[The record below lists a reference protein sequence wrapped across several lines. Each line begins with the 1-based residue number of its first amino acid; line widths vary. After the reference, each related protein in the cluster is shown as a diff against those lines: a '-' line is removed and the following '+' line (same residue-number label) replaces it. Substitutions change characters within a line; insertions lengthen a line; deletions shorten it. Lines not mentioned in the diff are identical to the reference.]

1 MYLIGDIGNTET
13 KIFLYDQNFK
23 IKKKWNLPSIK
34 ISRRYLYS
42 NMRFLISKRSKI
54 KKIIFSSVVPKS
66 FFLIKEFLNKEIKKV
81 RVVELKQI
89 NLKNLIK
96 LRVNRKQVG
105 SDRLA
110 NAIGIMEKNKNYI
123 VIDFGTAT
131 TFDVITNNIYLGGII
146 APGVN
151 LSLENLIN
159 KASWIPKIK
168 LNKTSNIIG
177 KNTSDAVKSGF
188 FWGYSGLIDNIIK
201 LIKKN
206 TQKQF
211 RVILTGGL
219 SHLFKNSLKDKPL
232 IKKDLTINGLKKV
245 ILKLKIWKKSYY
257 FVH

>member
-13 KIFLYDQNFK
+13 KIFLFDQNFK
-23 IKKKWNLPSIK
+23 IKKKWCLPSIK
-34 ISRRYLYS
+34 ISRNYLYA
-42 NMRFLISKRSKI
+42 NMQFSTSQRSKI
-54 KKIIFSSVVPKS
+54 QKIIFSSVVPKS
-66 FFLIKEFLNKEIKKV
+66 FFLIKKFLNKEIEKA
-81 RVVELKQI
+81 RVFELKQI
-89 NLKNLIK
+89 NLKKIIK
-96 LRVNRKQVG
+96 IRVNKKQVG

-110 NAIGIMEKNKNYI
+110 NAIGIMEKNKNHI

-159 KASWIPKIK
+159 KASLIPRIK

-219 SHLFKNSLKDKPL
+219 SHLFKNSLKGKPL

-245 ILKLKIWKKSYY
+245 ILKLKI
-257 FVH
+257 

>member
-13 KIFLYDQNFK
+13 KIFLLDKNFK
-23 IKKKWNLPSIK
+23 IKKKWNLSSIK
-34 ISRRYLYS
+34 ISRKYLYS
-42 NMRFLISKRSKI
+42 NMRFLISKRSKV

-81 RVVELKQI
+81 RVIELKQI

-146 APGVN
+146 AGVN
-151 LSLENLIN
+151 LSLENLI
-159 KASWIPKIK
+159 
-168 LNKTSNIIG
+168 
-177 KNTSDAVKSGF
+177 KN
-188 FWGYSGLIDNIIK
+188 LI
-201 LIKKN
+201 LE
-206 TQKQF
+206 
-211 RVILTGGL
+211 
-219 SHLFKNSLKDKPL
+219 
-232 IKKDLTINGLKKV
+232 
-245 ILKLKIWKKSYY
+245 
-257 FVH
+257 

>member
-13 KIFLYDQNFK
+13 KIFLFDQNFK
-23 IKKKWNLPSIK
+23 IKKKWNLVSIK

-42 NMRFLISKRSKI
+42 NMRFLINKRLKV

-81 RVVELKQI
+81 KVIELKQI

-159 KASWIPKIK
+159 KASLIPRIK

-219 SHLFKNSLKDKPL
+219 SHLFKNSLKGKPL

-245 ILKLKIWKKSYY
+245 ILKLKI
-257 FVH
+257 

>member
-13 KIFLYDQNFK
+13 KIFLFDQNFK
-23 IKKKWNLPSIK
+23 IKKKWNLLSIK
-34 ISRRYLYS
+34 ISKRYLYS
-42 NMRFLISKRSKI
+42 NMQFLISKRSKV

-81 RVVELKQI
+81 RVIELKQI

-110 NAIGIMEKNKNYI
+110 NAIGIMGKNKNYI

-159 KASWIPKIK
+159 KASLIPRIK

-219 SHLFKNSLKDKPL
+219 SHLFKNSLKGKPL

-245 ILKLKIWKKSYY
+245 ILKLKI
-257 FVH
+257 

>member
-1 MYLIGDIGNTET
+1 MYIIGDIGNTET
-13 KIFLYDQNFK
+13 KIFLFDQNFK
-23 IKKKWNLPSIK
+23 IKKKWNLLSTK
-34 ISRRYLYS
+34 ISKRYLYS
-42 NMRFLISKRSKI
+42 NMRLLISKRSKV

-81 RVVELKQI
+81 KVIELKQI

-159 KASWIPKIK
+159 KASLIPRIK

-219 SHLFKNSLKDKPL
+219 SHLFKNSLKGKPL

-245 ILKLKIWKKSYY
+245 ILKLKI
-257 FVH
+257 

>member
-13 KIFLYDQNFK
+13 KIFLFDQNFK
-23 IKKKWNLPSIK
+23 IKKKWNLSSIK
-34 ISRRYLYS
+34 ISRKYLYS
-42 NMRFLISKRSKI
+42 NMRFLISQRSKV

-66 FFLIKEFLNKEIKKV
+66 FILIKKFLNKEIKKV
-81 RVVELKQI
+81 KVIELKQI

-159 KASWIPKIK
+159 KASLIPRIK

-219 SHLFKNSLKDKPL
+219 SHLFKNSLKGKPL

-245 ILKLKIWKKSYY
+245 ILKLKI
-257 FVH
+257 

>member
-13 KIFLYDQNFK
+13 KIFLFDQNFK

-42 NMRFLISKRSKI
+42 NMKFLISKRSKV

-81 RVVELKQI
+81 SVIELKQI

-159 KASWIPKIK
+159 KASLIPRIK

-219 SHLFKNSLKDKPL
+219 SHLFKNSLKGKPL

-245 ILKLKIWKKSYY
+245 ILKLKI
-257 FVH
+257 

>member
-13 KIFLYDQNFK
+13 KIFLFDQNFK

-34 ISRRYLYS
+34 ISKRYLYL
-42 NMRFLISKRSKI
+42 NMRFLISKRSKV

-81 RVVELKQI
+81 RVIELKQI

-110 NAIGIMEKNKNYI
+110 NAIGIMEKKKNYI

-159 KASWIPKIK
+159 KASLIPRIK

-245 ILKLKIWKKSYY
+245 ILKLKT
-257 FVH
+257 

>member
-1 MYLIGDIGNTET
+1 M
-13 KIFLYDQNFK
+13 K
-23 IKKKWNLPSIK
+23 
-34 ISRRYLYS
+34 
-42 NMRFLISKRSKI
+42 
-54 KKIIFSSVVPKS
+54 
-66 FFLIKEFLNKEIKKV
+66 
-81 RVVELKQI
+81 
-89 NLKNLIK
+89 
-96 LRVNRKQVG
+96 
-105 SDRLA
+105 
-110 NAIGIMEKNKNYI
+110 KNKNYI

-159 KASWIPKIK
+159 KASLIPRIK

-219 SHLFKNSLKDKPL
+219 SHLFKNSLKGKPL

-245 ILKLKIWKKSYY
+245 ILKLKI
-257 FVH
+257 

>member
-13 KIFLYDQNFK
+13 KIFLFDQNFK
-23 IKKKWNLPSIK
+23 IKKKWNLQSIK

-42 NMRFLISKRSKI
+42 NMRFLISKRSKV

-81 RVVELKQI
+81 RVIELKQI

-159 KASWIPKIK
+159 KASLIPRIK

-219 SHLFKNSLKDKPL
+219 SHLFKNSLKGKPL

-245 ILKLKIWKKSYY
+245 ILKLKI
-257 FVH
+257 

>member
-13 KIFLYDQNFK
+13 KIFLFDQNFK
-23 IKKKWNLPSIK
+23 IKKKWNLQSIK

-42 NMRFLISKRSKI
+42 NMRFLISKRSKV

-81 RVVELKQI
+81 RVIELKQI

-96 LRVNRKQVG
+96 LKVNRKQVG

-159 KASWIPKIK
+159 KASLIPRIK

-177 KNTSDAVKSGF
+177 KSTSDAVKSGF
-188 FWGYSGLIDNIIK
+188 FWGYSGLIDNIVK

-245 ILKLKIWKKSYY
+245 ILKLKI
-257 FVH
+257 

>member
-13 KIFLYDQNFK
+13 KIFLFDQNFK

-34 ISRRYLYS
+34 ISRKYLYS
-42 NMRFLISKRSKI
+42 NMRFLISKRSKV

-81 RVVELKQI
+81 KVIELKQI

-159 KASWIPKIK
+159 KASLIPRIK

-245 ILKLKIWKKSYY
+245 ILKLKI
-257 FVH
+257 

>member
-13 KIFLYDQNFK
+13 KIFLFDQNFK

-34 ISRRYLYS
+34 ISRKYLYS
-42 NMRFLISKRSKI
+42 NMRFLISQRSKV

-66 FFLIKEFLNKEIKKV
+66 FILIKKFLNKEIKKV
-81 RVVELKQI
+81 KVIELKQI

-110 NAIGIMEKNKNYI
+110 NAISIMEKNKNYI

-159 KASWIPKIK
+159 KASLIPRIK

-245 ILKLKIWKKSYY
+245 ILKLKI
-257 FVH
+257 

>member
-13 KIFLYDQNFK
+13 KIFLFDQNFK
-23 IKKKWNLPSIK
+23 IKKKWNFPSIK
-34 ISRRYLYS
+34 ISRKYLYS
-42 NMRFLISKRSKI
+42 NMRFLISQRSKV

-66 FFLIKEFLNKEIKKV
+66 FVLIKEFLNKEIKKV
-81 RVVELKQI
+81 RVIELKQI

-159 KASWIPKIK
+159 KASLIPRIK

-219 SHLFKNSLKDKPL
+219 SHLFKNSLKGKPL

-245 ILKLKIWKKSYY
+245 ILKLKI
-257 FVH
+257 

>member
-13 KIFLYDQNFK
+13 KIFLFDQNFK

-34 ISRRYLYS
+34 ISRKYLYS
-42 NMRFLISKRSKI
+42 NMRFLISQRSKV

-66 FFLIKEFLNKEIKKV
+66 FILIKKFLNTEIKKV
-81 RVVELKQI
+81 KVIELKQI

-159 KASWIPKIK
+159 KASLIPRIK

-245 ILKLKIWKKSYY
+245 ILKLKI
-257 FVH
+257 

>member
-13 KIFLYDQNFK
+13 KIYLFDQNFK
-23 IKKKWNLPSIK
+23 IKKKWNLQSIK

-42 NMRFLISKRSKI
+42 NMRFLISQRSKI

-66 FFLIKEFLNKEIKKV
+66 FFLIKEFLSKEIKKV
-81 RVVELKQI
+81 RVIELKQI

-159 KASWIPKIK
+159 KASLIPRIK

-219 SHLFKNSLKDKPL
+219 SHLFKNSLKGKPL

-245 ILKLKIWKKSYY
+245 ILKLKI
-257 FVH
+257 

>member
-13 KIFLYDQNFK
+13 KIFLFDQNFK

-34 ISRRYLYS
+34 IRRKYLYS
-42 NMRFLISKRSKI
+42 NMRFLITQRSKV
-54 KKIIFSSVVPKS
+54 KKILFSSVVPKS
-66 FFLIKEFLNKEIKKV
+66 FILIKKFLNKEIKKV
-81 RVVELKQI
+81 KVIDLKQI

-159 KASWIPKIK
+159 KASLIPRIK

-245 ILKLKIWKKSYY
+245 ILKLKT
-257 FVH
+257 

>member
-13 KIFLYDQNFK
+13 KIFLFDQNFK
-23 IKKKWNLPSIK
+23 IKKKWNLPSIN
-34 ISRRYLYS
+34 ISKRYLYL
-42 NMRFLISKRSKI
+42 NMRFLISKRSKV

-81 RVVELKQI
+81 RVIELKQI

-159 KASWIPKIK
+159 KASLIPRIK

-245 ILKLKIWKKSYY
+245 ILKLKI
-257 FVH
+257 

>member
-1 MYLIGDIGNTET
+1 M
-13 KIFLYDQNFK
+13 K
-23 IKKKWNLPSIK
+23 
-34 ISRRYLYS
+34 
-42 NMRFLISKRSKI
+42 
-54 KKIIFSSVVPKS
+54 
-66 FFLIKEFLNKEIKKV
+66 
-81 RVVELKQI
+81 
-89 NLKNLIK
+89 
-96 LRVNRKQVG
+96 
-105 SDRLA
+105 
-110 NAIGIMEKNKNYI
+110 KNKNYI

-159 KASWIPKIK
+159 KASLIPRIK

-219 SHLFKNSLKDKPL
+219 SHLFKNSLKGKPL
-232 IKKDLTINGLKKV
+232 IKKDLTIDGLKKV
-245 ILKLKIWKKSYY
+245 ILKLKI
-257 FVH
+257 

>member
-13 KIFLYDQNFK
+13 KIFLFDQNFK
-23 IKKKWNLPSIK
+23 IKKKWNLLSIK
-34 ISRRYLYS
+34 ISRKYLYS
-42 NMRFLISKRSKI
+42 NMRFLISQRSKV

-66 FFLIKEFLNKEIKKV
+66 FILIKKFLNKEIKKV
-81 RVVELKQI
+81 KVIELKQI

-159 KASWIPKIK
+159 KASLIPRIK

-245 ILKLKIWKKSYY
+245 VLKLKI
-257 FVH
+257 

>member
-13 KIFLYDQNFK
+13 KIFLFDQNFK

-34 ISRRYLYS
+34 ISRKYLYS
-42 NMRFLISKRSKI
+42 NMRFLISQRSKV

-66 FFLIKEFLNKEIKKV
+66 FILIKKFLNKEIKKV
-81 RVVELKQI
+81 KVIELKQI

-159 KASWIPKIK
+159 KASLIPRIK

-245 ILKLKIWKKSYY
+245 ILKLKI
-257 FVH
+257 

>member
-13 KIFLYDQNFK
+13 KIFLFDQNFK
-23 IKKKWNLPSIK
+23 IKKKWTFGSVR

-42 NMRFLISKRSKI
+42 NMRFLISQRSKV

-66 FFLIKEFLNKEIKKV
+66 FILIKKFLNKEIKKV
-81 RVVELKQI
+81 KVIELKQI

-159 KASWIPKIK
+159 KASLIPRIK

-245 ILKLKIWKKSYY
+245 ILKLKI
-257 FVH
+257 

>member
-13 KIFLYDQNFK
+13 KIFLFDQNFK

-34 ISRRYLYS
+34 ISRKYLYS
-42 NMRFLISKRSKI
+42 NMRFLISKRSKV

-81 RVVELKQI
+81 RVIELKQI

-159 KASWIPKIK
+159 KASLIPRIK

-245 ILKLKIWKKSYY
+245 ILKLKI
-257 FVH
+257 

>member
-1 MYLIGDIGNTET
+1 ME
-13 KIFLYDQNFK
+13 
-23 IKKKWNLPSIK
+23 PSINKDKQK
-34 ISRRYLYS
+34 ISLFKHAIFNKSKDQKLKKLYL
-42 NMRFLISKRSKI
+42 
-54 KKIIFSSVVPKS
+54 VACVPKS
-66 FFLIKEFLNKEIKKV
+66 FVLIKEFLNKEIKKIKV
-81 RVVELKQI
+81 IELKQI

-159 KASWIPKIK
+159 KASLIPRIK

-245 ILKLKIWKKSYY
+245 ILKLKI
-257 FVH
+257 

>member
-1 MYLIGDIGNTET
+1 
-13 KIFLYDQNFK
+13 
-23 IKKKWNLPSIK
+23 
-34 ISRRYLYS
+34 
-42 NMRFLISKRSKI
+42 
-54 KKIIFSSVVPKS
+54 
-66 FFLIKEFLNKEIKKV
+66 
-81 RVVELKQI
+81 
-89 NLKNLIK
+89 
-96 LRVNRKQVG
+96 
-105 SDRLA
+105 
-110 NAIGIMEKNKNYI
+110 MEKNKNYI

-159 KASWIPKIK
+159 KASLIPRIK

-219 SHLFKNSLKDKPL
+219 SHLFKNSLKGKPL

-245 ILKLKIWKKSYY
+245 ILKLKI
-257 FVH
+257 

>member
-13 KIFLYDQNFK
+13 KIFLFDQNFK

-42 NMRFLISKRSKI
+42 NMRFLIGKRSKI

-81 RVVELKQI
+81 RVIELKQI

-110 NAIGIMEKNKNYI
+110 NAIGTMKKNKNYI

-159 KASWIPKIK
+159 KASLIPRIK

-201 LIKKN
+201 LIKKKH
-206 TQKQF
+206 TK
-211 RVILTGGL
+211 
-219 SHLFKNSLKDKPL
+219 
-232 IKKDLTINGLKKV
+232 TI
-245 ILKLKIWKKSYY
+245 
-257 FVH
+257 

>member
-13 KIFLYDQNFK
+13 KIFLFDQNFK

-34 ISRRYLYS
+34 ISRKFLYS
-42 NMRFLISKRSKI
+42 NMRFLISQRSKV

-66 FFLIKEFLNKEIKKV
+66 FILIKKFLNKEIKKV
-81 RVVELKQI
+81 KVIELKQI

-159 KASWIPKIK
+159 KASLIPRIK

-245 ILKLKIWKKSYY
+245 ILKLKI
-257 FVH
+257 

>member
-13 KIFLYDQNFK
+13 KIFLFDQNFK
-23 IKKKWNLPSIK
+23 IKKKWNLQSIK
-34 ISRRYLYS
+34 ISRKYLYS
-42 NMRFLISKRSKI
+42 NMRFLISQRSKV

-66 FFLIKEFLNKEIKKV
+66 FILIKKFLNKEIKKV
-81 RVVELKQI
+81 KVIELKQI

-159 KASWIPKIK
+159 KASLIPRIK

-219 SHLFKNSLKDKPL
+219 SHLFKNSLKSKPL

-245 ILKLKIWKKSYY
+245 ILKLKI
-257 FVH
+257 

>member
-13 KIFLYDQNFK
+13 KIFLFDQNFK

-34 ISRRYLYS
+34 ISKRYLYS
-42 NMRFLISKRSKI
+42 NMRFLISQRSKV

-66 FFLIKEFLNKEIKKV
+66 FILIKKFLNQEIKKV
-81 RVVELKQI
+81 KVIELKQI

-159 KASWIPKIK
+159 KASLIPRIK

-219 SHLFKNSLKDKPL
+219 SHLFKNSLKGKPL

-245 ILKLKIWKKSYY
+245 ILKLKI
-257 FVH
+257 

>member
-1 MYLIGDIGNTET
+1 M
-13 KIFLYDQNFK
+13 
-23 IKKKWNLPSIK
+23 
-34 ISRRYLYS
+34 
-42 NMRFLISKRSKI
+42 
-54 KKIIFSSVVPKS
+54 
-66 FFLIKEFLNKEIKKV
+66 KV
-81 RVVELKQI
+81 IELKQI

-110 NAIGIMEKNKNYI
+110 NAIGTMEKNKNYI

-159 KASWIPKIK
+159 KASLIPRIK

-219 SHLFKNSLKDKPL
+219 SHLFKNSLKGKPL

-245 ILKLKIWKKSYY
+245 ILKLKI
-257 FVH
+257 

>member
-13 KIFLYDQNFK
+13 KIFLFDQNFK

-34 ISRRYLYS
+34 ISKRYLYL
-42 NMRFLISKRSKI
+42 NMRFLISKRSKV

-66 FFLIKEFLNKEIKKV
+66 FFLIKEFLNKEIKKI
-81 RVVELKQI
+81 RVIELKQI

-159 KASWIPKIK
+159 KASLIPRIK

-219 SHLFKNSLKDKPL
+219 SHLFKNSLKGKPL

-245 ILKLKIWKKSYY
+245 ILKLKI
-257 FVH
+257 

>member
-13 KIFLYDQNFK
+13 KIFLFDQNFK

-34 ISRRYLYS
+34 ISRRYLHS
-42 NMRFLISKRSKI
+42 NMRFLISKRSKV

-81 RVVELKQI
+81 SVIELKQI

-110 NAIGIMEKNKNYI
+110 NAIGIMKKNKNYI

-159 KASWIPKIK
+159 KASLIPRIK

-219 SHLFKNSLKDKPL
+219 SHLFKNSLKGKPL

-245 ILKLKIWKKSYY
+245 ILKLKI
-257 FVH
+257 

>member
-13 KIFLYDQNFK
+13 KIFLFDQNFK

-34 ISRRYLYS
+34 ISRKYLYS
-42 NMRFLISKRSKI
+42 NMRFLISQRSKV

-66 FFLIKEFLNKEIKKV
+66 FFLIKKFLNKEIKKV
-81 RVVELKQI
+81 RVIELKQI
-89 NLKNLIK
+89 NFKNLIK

-159 KASWIPKIK
+159 KASLIPRIK

-219 SHLFKNSLKDKPL
+219 SHLFKNSLKGKPL

-245 ILKLKIWKKSYY
+245 ILKLKI
-257 FVH
+257 

>member
-1 MYLIGDIGNTET
+1 MYLIGDIGNTEV
-13 KIFLYDQNFK
+13 KILLFDQNFK
-23 IKKKWNLPSIK
+23 IKKKWNFPSIK
-34 ISRRYLYS
+34 ISRRYLYL

-66 FFLIKEFLNKEIKKV
+66 FFLIKEFLNKEIKKI
-81 RVVELKQI
+81 RVIELKQI
-89 NLKNLIK
+89 NLKNFIK
-96 LRVNRKQVG
+96 LKVNRKQVG

-159 KASWIPKIK
+159 KASLIPRIK

-245 ILKLKIWKKSYY
+245 ILKLKI
-257 FVH
+257 

>member
-13 KIFLYDQNFK
+13 KIFLFDQNFK
-23 IKKKWNLPSIK
+23 IKKKWNLLSIK

-42 NMRFLISKRSKI
+42 NMRFLISKRSKV

-81 RVVELKQI
+81 RVIELKQI

-159 KASWIPKIK
+159 KASLIPRIK

-245 ILKLKIWKKSYY
+245 ILKLKI
-257 FVH
+257 